1 MAPGPTDLT
10 TGDLCTDGNHVKRT
24 TEAEGLETQDREWR
38 ARPLLARLAR
48 LTILAVPFIAVTA
61 TAWKLNSLLGE
72 PATLL
77 EAVAR
82 WAALSVVS
90 TLALVSID
98 RVARQYLPLS
108 TLLQL
113 SVVFPDQ
120 APSRF
125 KMALRKGTAKN
136 LAREVAELENASAQE
151 AAEYLLQVVGRLT
164 AHDRLTRGHTER
176 VRAYADLVAVEM
188 GFTPEERMKLQWA
201 GLLHDIGKLT
211 VPTEV
216 LNKSTRLSDRE
227 WSRLQTHP
235 AEGWKMVQPM
245 RAWLGEW
252 ARGTRDHHERWD
264 GGGYPRGI
272 KGHEI
277 SRAGRVIAVVDAFD
291 VMTTVRAYK
300 TAMTH
305 DAARSELA
313 SCSGAQFDPEVVRA
327 FLSAS
332 LVPKQRGK
340 VGTWLA
346 NSPVALQFSGAANVP
361 AAVTSAVAVA
371 LAAATV
377 VVPLIDT
384 EPEEFAAE
392 RIVEDR
398 PGLPTVTS
406 PITLTVAPSS
416 TTTTTT
422 TTTLLPS
429 TTLPPTTAPV
439 TTTTAAAPPP
449 TRPPATTTSPSPTTT
464 TTEAVVLEIPT
475 TTTTTTTI
483 PPSTF
488 DGGYLGA
495 GSGGSSFGLVSTV
508 SGSGATNWDSG
519 ANADPGFTL
528 TSGPS
533 GLVELDAANV
543 TTWVLPI
550 AAETRLSGNASLRMY
565 VATPDFGT
573 DSLAGVVAGI
583 SSCPSLFG
591 GCTTIGSGQIVF
603 SQEPFGADFGVV
615 TIDFGSVDHT
625 LAEGEHLVVS
635 MTVPLSMPTDTWIA
649 FGTADYPSRFR
660 LT

>member
-24 TEAEGLETQDREWR
+24 TGANDLETQDREWR
-38 ARPLLARLAR
+38 ARPLLALLAR

-61 TAWKLNSLLGE
+61 SAWKLNGLLGE
-72 PATLL
+72 PATLV

-98 RVARQYLPLS
+98 RAARQYLPLS

-125 KMALRKGTAKN
+125 KMALRRGTAKN
-136 LAREVAELENASAQE
+136 LAREVAELEHASAQE

-188 GFTPEERMKLQWA
+188 GFTAEERMKLQWA

-211 VPTEV
+211 VPTEI

-245 RAWLGEW
+245 RSWLGEW

-277 SRAGRVIAVVDAFD
+277 SRAGRIIAVVDAFD

-300 TAMTH
+300 TAMSH

-361 AAVTSAVAVA
+361 AAVTSAVAAV

-377 VVPLIDT
+377 VVPIIDGGPD
-384 EPEEFAAE
+384 EYAAE
-392 RIVEDR
+392 RIVEDA
-398 PGLPTVTS
+398 PDLPAVTAPITVT
-406 PITLTVAPSS
+406 PPPSS

-422 TTTLLPS
+422 TTLPV
-429 TTLPPTTAPV
+429 PPTTATA
-439 TTTTAAAPPP
+439 TTTTVAPPP
-449 TRPPATTTSPSPTTT
+449 IRPPATTTTPPSTIPPT
-464 TTEAVVLEIPT
+464 TTEASVLEIPT
-475 TTTTTTTI
+475 TTTTTTTL

-488 DGGYLGA
+488 DGGYLGP
-495 GSGGSSFGLVSTV
+495 GSGGSTFGLVNTV
-508 SGSGATNWDSG
+508 GGSGATNWDSG

-533 GLVELDAANV
+533 GLIELDAANV
-543 TTWVLPI
+543 TTWVLPVTT
-550 AAETRLSGNASLRMY
+550 ETRVSGNASLRMY
-565 VATPDFGT
+565 VATPDFST
-573 DSLAGVVAGI
+573 DSLAGVTAGI
-583 SSCPSLFG
+583 SSCPSLFAD
-591 GCTTIGSGQIVF
+591 CTTIGSGQTVF
-603 SQEPFGADFGVV
+603 SQEPFGTDFGVV
-615 TIDFGSVDHT
+615 TIEFGAVDHT
-625 LAEGEHLVVS
+625 LAAGEHLVVS
-635 MTVPLSMPTDTWIA
+635 MTVPQSMPTDTWIA